1 MAGFA
6 NKRLEEIREERMAD
20 MTAVDNA
27 TFERSTPGVRDHH
40 ADGLNRFAADS
51 YGMRC
56 RGASQGRQPG

>member
-27 TFERSTPGVRDHH
+27 TFERSALCARR
-40 ADGLNRFAADS
+40 A
-51 YGMRC
+51 
-56 RGASQGRQPG
+56 